1 MHHATREDFSLGTK
15 TTRPKK
21 TNHSTHNLESTTTSC
36 TLKPRAMLEDLS
48 KTRSL
53 VSLFILVVLRWIESR
68 SRPADGGM
76 HSDRVRDCRYDA
88 TLPRGAAEDRRN
100 QTRVLNSFN
109 HEARW
114 TRVNRLPQLGRN
126 LKFVNEWTDFEA
138 DIVFRRDDA
147 VKNWRYWWRTLIL
160 SDILGPP
167 LLFE

>member
-1 MHHATREDFSLGTK
+1 MVATSIIMEEAYKKKRGTGIVLNHTTREDFSLGIK

-36 TLKPRAMLEDLS
+36 TLKPGAMLEDLS

-68 SRPADGGM
+68 SRPADGGI
-76 HSDRVRDCRYDA
+76 HSDCVRDCRYDA

-126 LKFVNEWTDFEA
+126 FEICKWV
-138 DIVFRRDDA
+138 D
-147 VKNWRYWWRTLIL
+147 
-160 SDILGPP
+160 G
-167 LLFE
+167 FESGHCV